1 MISAGRKPGIQKG
14 YDFMI
19 YILQIEYGT
28 FTTHQSEESIEDLN
42 EYMVQIDD
50 EEEIARFESK
60 EEAIEELK
68 KYTSKLY
75 FEQTRCKDIYSVD
88 FKQYSILAYDEEEE
102 EYTEVATAPY

>member
-1 MISAGRKPGIQKG
+1 MQ
-14 YDFMI
+14 

-28 FTTHQSEESIEDLN
+28 FKVYQPEESIEDLN
-42 EYMVQIDD
+42 EFMKDELIQIDD

-75 FEQTRCKDIYSVD
+75 FEQTRCKDVYSVD
-88 FKQYSILAYDEEEE
+88 FKQYSVLAYDEEEE
-102 EYTEVATAPY
+102 EYIEVATAPY

>member
-1 MISAGRKPGIQKG
+1 
-14 YDFMI
+14 MI

-28 FTTHQSEESIEDLN
+28 FTAYQPEESIEDLN
-42 EYMVQIDD
+42 EYMKDELIQIDD

-60 EEAIEELK
+60 EEAVEELK

-88 FKQYSILAYDEEEE
+88 FKQYSVLAYDEEEE